1 MKQIKQKDCNEACSD
16 HHCGAG
22 DLVGQGWVVEAVGDG
37 RHDVLALL
45 SQLIV
50 ELLDGATGIAQGLKD
65 HTTNHHG
72 RSVKGTPWGDSTTS
86 S

>member
-1 MKQIKQKDCNEACSD
+1 MRHPGQKDCNEPCPD
-16 HHCGAG
+16 RYRGAG
-22 DLVGQGWVVEAVGDG
+22 DLVGQGRVVEAVGDG

-65 HTTNHHG
+65 HTRNQHG
-72 RSVKGTPWGDSTTS
+72 RPVKETSSGDSTTS